1 MTTALKTVADATR
14 AFLEASRAEWG
25 SPGAQ
30 KAMNKLQQLGPKAK
44 RADLDAAA
52 ALVAGSLA
60 AGEFAAP
67 EVGHVAL
74 TLGMLVEMGADA
86 GPHVD
91 AAVKAVG
98 ALCEPT
104 LRFAQALAEA
114 MPEPEEHEHGPGCS
128 HGHDHDHDQDQDE
141 DELDEDDD
149 ELDEDEHDHDDDHDD
164 EELDEDDPRVAAFV
178 AVTARLPEEAEA
190 ANAFAPASLAAI
202 ALLSRSPEGRARAR
216 ADRALLAAA
225 RDLANEPGGP
235 PNAKFLSTM
244 LHVLDGESLL
254 VLHPESG
261 RGFDVTTSGVADNF
275 QLHTLL
281 AAALVPRG
289 LPGEAPPAAV
299 AACARG
305 EGPQMVEDEAVVAS
319 GVFNL
324 GHWTSIGPDGRLLQ
338 PEPGEAAHDLWI
350 WNEGVPADIRV
361 FEGRRVVVLGPP
373 PYARQWHASR
383 LFGELPAS
391 LEVTRELPAAEVQG
405 WLARLG
411 SAPRP
416 TTPHVM
422 HGGP

>member
-1 MTTALKTVADATR
+1 MTTAMKTVADATR
-14 AFLEASRAEWG
+14 VFLEASRAEWG

-44 RADLDAAA
+44 KADLDAAA
-52 ALVAGSLA
+52 QLVAGSLA
-60 AGEFAAP
+60 AGEFGCP

-86 GPHVD
+86 RPHVD
-91 AAVKAVG
+91 AALTTAR

-104 LRFAQALAEA
+104 LRFARALAEA
-114 MPEPEEHEHGPGCS
+114 MPEPEPGHDHGPGCS
-128 HGHDHDHDQDQDE
+128 HDHGHDHEEELDE
-141 DELDEDDD
+141 DEDDEDEGDEDEDDD
-149 ELDEDEHDHDDDHDD
+149 EDD

-190 ANAFAPASLAAI
+190 AKAFAPASLATI

-225 RDLANEPGGP
+225 CDLANEQGGP

-244 LHVLDGESLL
+244 LHVLDAESLL

-261 RGFDVTTSGVADNF
+261 RGFDVTISGIADNF

-281 AAALVPRG
+281 ASALVPRG
-289 LPGEAPPAAV
+289 LPGEAPRPAV
-299 AACARG
+299 ALCALG
-305 EGPQMVEDEAVVAS
+305 QGPQMVEDESVVAH

-324 GHWTSIGPDGRLLQ
+324 SHWTSIGPDGQLLQ

-350 WNEGVPADIRV
+350 WNEGIPADIRA
-361 FEGRRVVVLGPP
+361 FEGRRVVVLGAP

-391 LEVTRELPAAEVQG
+391 LEVTRELPAAEVKG
-405 WLARLG
+405 WLSKLG